1 VSRCAFETHGMLN
14 LGDVVLIAI
23 SSAPLSRKLTHDA
36 AHNYARRLAERLVAT
51 DPDR

>member
-23 SSAPLSRKLTHDA
+23 SSAHA
-36 AHNYARRLAERLVAT
+36 AHNHARRLAERLVAT